1 MSEIRPLHK
10 REKVPLMESGELH
23 AEIPSVLEY
32 IRFKGRLN
40 VFGAYSYGNINVAI
54 SQSDVGRF
62 CSIGQDVLIGLSE
75 HPLDRMSSHCFTFND
90 MGTFRYSPQYRE
102 IVSPIDLELNERRT
116 SIGNDVWI
124 GARAIIRRGV
134 RIGHGAV
141 VGAGSIVTK
150 DVEPYTVVAGA
161 PAISIKQ
168 RFDDAIVERLLE
180 VKWWNYN
187 LRQKDLPGID
197 YRNVPGS
204 ITQIEEAVAE
214 GRVKLLAPRLA
225 RFINGECV
233 A

>member
-1 MSEIRPLHK
+1 
-10 REKVPLMESGELH
+10 
-23 AEIPSVLEY
+23 
-32 IRFKGRLN
+32 
-40 VFGAYSYGNINVAI
+40 
-54 SQSDVGRF
+54 
-62 CSIGQDVLIGLSE
+62 
-75 HPLDRMSSHCFTFND
+75 
-90 MGTFRYSPQYRE
+90 
-102 IVSPIDLELNERRT
+102 
-116 SIGNDVWI
+116 
-124 GARAIIRRGV
+124 
-134 RIGHGAV
+134 
-141 VGAGSIVTK
+141 VTK

-168 RFDDAIVERLLE
+168 RFDDAVVERLLE
-180 VKWWNYN
+180 VKWWTYN